1 MRQVEGML
9 FLLTLQWNWCLL
21 PDFRDIADGDDGN
34 LWQGLDEAPML
45 VDQVKLHLNSAQ
57 VL

>member
-1 MRQVEGML
+1 ML
-9 FLLTLQWNWCLL
+9 FLLTLQCNWCLP

-34 LWQGLDEAPML
+34 LWQGLDEAPMM
-45 VDQVKLHLNSAQ
+45 VDKVKLHLNSAQ